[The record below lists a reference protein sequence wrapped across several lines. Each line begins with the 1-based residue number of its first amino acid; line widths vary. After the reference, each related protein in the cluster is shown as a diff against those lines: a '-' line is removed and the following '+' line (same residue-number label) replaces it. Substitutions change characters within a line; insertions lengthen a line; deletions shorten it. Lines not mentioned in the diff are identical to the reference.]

1 METIQS
7 CTHTRLDGNLDVENG
22 QNDSFLYFAY
32 GSNLLRERI
41 MLRNPSVVFLTL
53 AHILDYK
60 LAFGSFQGKPSSTWH
75 GSTAT
80 IVQAPGDEVWGV
92 VWKMNTTDLCS
103 LDSQEGVEAGI
114 YVPIE
119 VGAHTQ
125 EGKVLTCRSYQM
137 NNYVYGFPSPQYK
150 KVQHK
155 KVICMGA
162 EQNGLPADYQKKL
175 DSIETNNYE
184 GPVPVFEE
192 IEAALRV
199 SKTVQ

>member
-1 METIQS
+1 MEMIPS
-7 CTHTRLDGNLDVENG
+7 CTHTRLDGDPGVKNG
-22 QNDSFLYFAY
+22 QNESFLYFAY

-53 AHILDYK
+53 AHVLDYK
-60 LAFGSFQGKPSSTWH
+60 LAFGSHQGKPSSTWH

-92 VWKMNTTDLCS
+92 VWEMNTTDLCS

-119 VGAHTQ
+119 VRAHTQ
-125 EGKVLTCRSYQM
+125 EGKVLMCRCYQM
-137 NNYVYGFPSPQYK
+137 NNYVCGHPSPQYK
-150 KVQHK
+150 KV
-155 KVICMGA
+155 ICMGA
-162 EQNGLPADYQKKL
+162 KQNGLPADYQKKL
-175 DSIETNNYE
+175 ESIETNNYA

-192 IEAALRV
+192 IEAVLRV
-199 SKTVQ
+199 SKTLQ